1 MILSWKLYTIVPYMT
16 EMHGISNSAGIPAR
30 FEEFFKV
37 KYSAGFLV
45 MKRIEFQLIV
55 VHCAN
60 SFN

>member
-1 MILSWKLYTIVPYMT
+1 MT